1 MIPRT
6 VRVGPYRYKVVDRH
20 GSENLGEC
28 EVDKLRIHVQVGQP
42 PDSERDTLLHELL
55 HACIAHSGLDRRLAD
70 DVEEDVVR
78 SLSPILLDTLRR
90 NKNLIAYLTGET

>member
-6 VRVGPYRYKVVDRH
+6 IRVGPYRYKIVDRH

-28 EVDKLRIHVQVGQP
+28 EVDKLTIHVQVGQP
-42 PDSERDTLLHELL
+42 PDGERDTLLHELL

-78 SLSPILLDTLRR
+78 SLSPILLDTLSR
-90 NKNLIAYLTGET
+90 NRALVRYLLGE